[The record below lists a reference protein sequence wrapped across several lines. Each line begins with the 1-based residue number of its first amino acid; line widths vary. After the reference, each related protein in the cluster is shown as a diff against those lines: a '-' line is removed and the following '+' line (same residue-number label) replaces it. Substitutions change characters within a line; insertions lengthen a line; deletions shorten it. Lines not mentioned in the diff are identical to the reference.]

1 MFAKTFV
8 ALSLAASALAQFSVN
23 SPTLVQCQPALVQW
37 TGSTNSPF
45 TLAIIPG
52 GQPTSP
58 AIEFVSDALNTSPYT
73 WIVNLATGTN
83 VTLRL
88 TDSTGAIAYSAPAVI
103 QAGASN
109 SCLNASA
116 STAGVATT
124 AAVTTTN
131 TASVTASDSRTVSGA
146 STSTTSVM
154 ASSMASSMAS
164 MASSAASRSAA
175 ASGNAASSVASG
187 AGAATSAAAS
197 AAASAATG
205 AGYASAVVGVPA
217 ILLGLAG
224 FAVLA

>member
-1 MFAKTFV
+1 LIIMFGKTFV

-23 SPTLVQCQPALVQW
+23 SPTLVQCQPALIQW

-58 AIEFVSDALNTSPYT
+58 AIEFVSDSLTSSPYT
-73 WIVNLATGTN
+73 WYVNLATGTN
-83 VTLRL
+83 VTLKL

-109 SCLNASA
+109 SCLNSSA

-131 TASVTASDSRTVSGA
+131 TASMTASDSRSTSGA
-146 STSTTSVM
+146 STSTTSLM
-154 ASSMASSMAS
+154 ASSMSS
-164 MASSAASRSAA
+164 MASSAASRSAS
-175 ASGNAASSVASG
+175 ASGNAASSVASAAGSG
-187 AGAATSAAAS
+187 ASAAAS
-197 AAASAATG
+197 AATSAATG

-224 FAVLA
+224 FAILA